1 MQMASIVTLDNIYFL
16 TGLVLIIV
24 SVYAVFDKGNPARY
38 TTALFWTLFGLTFMA
53 PIIHL
58 PDTVVGAFL
67 VVMALLSGFKQI
79 RVGSAKESSV
89 EYRTAERDKWGNRL
103 FIPILIIPIV
113 TFGVA
118 QFTKLGA
125 LMGLGLAS
133 IAAIIVAMIMFR
145 EGFGNTMQEG
155 RRLIDAVGAAATLP
169 QLLAALGAVFNAAGV
184 GAVVASL
191 ISAVVPTQYALG
203 TLAAYFIGM
212 SLFTIIMGNAF
223 AAFAVITTG
232 IGIPLVIEMHGAN
245 PAILGTLGMLAGYC
259 GTLISPM
266 AANFN
271 IVPVALLEMK
281 DNFGVIKRQAPVAVV
296 MWITILIFAYIILF

>member
-1 MQMASIVTLDNIYFL
+1 MLSSIVTLDNIYFL
-16 TGLVLIIV
+16 TGLILII
-24 SVYAVFDKGNPARY
+24 SSLYTLADKGNPARY
-38 TTALFWTLFGLTFMA
+38 TTALFWTLFGLTFTA

-67 VVMALLSGFKQI
+67 IVMALLSGFKQ
-79 RVGSAKESSV
+79 VKMGSAKEASA
-89 EYRTAERDKWGNRL
+89 EYRTAERDKWGNKL
-103 FIPILIIPIV
+103 FIPILTIPIV
-113 TFGVA
+113 TFAVA

-133 IAAIIVAMIMFR
+133 IAAIIIAMVMFR
-145 EGFGNTMQEG
+145 EGFGSTMQEG
-155 RRLIDAVGAAATLP
+155 RRLTDAVGTAATLP

-191 ISAVVPTQYALG
+191 IPAVVPTQYALG

>member
-1 MQMASIVTLDNIYFL
+1 
-16 TGLVLIIV
+16 
-24 SVYAVFDKGNPARY
+24 
-38 TTALFWTLFGLTFMA
+38 
-53 PIIHL
+53 
-58 PDTVVGAFL
+58 
-67 VVMALLSGFKQI
+67 
-79 RVGSAKESSV
+79 
-89 EYRTAERDKWGNRL
+89 
-103 FIPILIIPIV
+103 
-113 TFGVA
+113 
-118 QFTKLGA
+118 
-125 LMGLGLAS
+125 
-133 IAAIIVAMIMFR
+133 
-145 EGFGNTMQEG
+145 
-155 RRLIDAVGAAATLP
+155 
-169 QLLAALGAVFNAAGV
+169 LAARPSVFKCAGV
-184 GAVVASL
+184 VRWWLRSYPQWC
-191 ISAVVPTQYALG
+191 PTQYALG

-296 MWITILIFAYIILF
+296 MWITILILHT

>member
-1 MQMASIVTLDNIYFL
+1 LI
-16 TGLVLIIV
+16 LIII
-24 SVYAVFDKGNPARY
+24 SLYTLTDKGNPARY

-67 VVMALLSGFKQI
+67 IVMALLSGFKQ
-79 RVGSAKESSV
+79 VKMGSAKEASA
-89 EYRTAERDKWGNRL
+89 EYRTAERDKWGNKL
-103 FIPILIIPIV
+103 FIPILTIPIV
-113 TFGVA
+113 TFAVA

-133 IAAIIVAMIMFR
+133 IAAIIIAMVMFR

-155 RRLIDAVGAAATLP
+155 RRLTDAVGTAATLP

-184 GAVVASL
+184 GAVVASI

-203 TLAAYFIGM
+203 TLVAYFIGM

-232 IGIPLVIEMHGAN
+232 IGIPLVVQLHGAN

-296 MWITILIFAYIILF
+296 MWITILIFAYIVLF